1 VRVPWFETARN
12 GGAMAAYTLKQAA
25 VAIGKSKPTVLRAI
39 QSGKISALR
48 DETTGG
54 WLIEP
59 AELHR
64 LYPPVVPVMVHDV
77 TMNSDVIPHETVQ
90 LRRELEMLRE
100 ERERERQEAQTTI
113 SDLRVRL
120 DRSEEERR
128 QTQTRLSALLE
139 DKTAAPAPAAIT
151 APAKRGWWS
160 WRR

>member
-1 VRVPWFETARN
+1 
-12 GGAMAAYTLKQAA
+12 MAAYTLKQAA

-64 LYPPVVPVMVHDV
+64 LYPPVVPVMVHDA

-128 QTQTRLSALLE
+128 QTQARLSALLE
-139 DKTAAPAPAAIT
+139 DKTAPPAPAAST

>member
-1 VRVPWFETARN
+1 
-12 GGAMAAYTLKQAA
+12 MAAYTLKQAA
-25 VAIGKSKPTVLRAI
+25 VAVGKSKPTVLGAI

-100 ERERERQEAQTTI
+100 ERERERQEAHATI
-113 SDLRVRL
+113 RALRVRL
-120 DRSEEERR
+120 DRSEERR
-128 QTQTRLSALLE
+128 QTRARLSALLE
-139 DKTAAPAPAAIT
+139 DKTAPPAPAAST